1 LKNTFKLF
9 VLFLKKCEL
18 IVGLNIAID
27 GTKVWANNSKKNKY
41 NHKKLGRHLAYIEEK
56 AIEYLKQ
63 LKENDE
69 LEIGLEIKQVHAK
82 IQRLS
87 EAKIKYEVLEK
98 LLGLSDEPQ
107 VNTTDADARALLVQ
121 GQVVEVSYNLRAAA
135 DEKHKL
141 VVATHTL
148 NRNYQNALIRAN
160 QEAKD
165 NI

>member
-1 LKNTFKLF
+1 M
-9 VLFLKKCEL
+9 
-18 IVGLNIAID
+18 
-27 GTKVWANNSKKNKY
+27 
-41 NHKKLGRHLAYIEEK
+41 
-56 AIEYLKQ
+56 
-63 LKENDE
+63 
-69 LEIGLEIKQVHAK
+69 
-82 IQRLS
+82 
-87 EAKIKYEVLEK
+87 
-98 LLGLSDEPQ
+98 
-107 VNTTDADARALLVQ
+107 NTTDADARALLVQ